1 MLFGIRRW
9 LCFVLVLFAGL
20 SPVNGQAQSIHSAP
34 MQPAPMQPATLR
46 PTAVC
51 HADAARDESWS
62 AVSSEASRWRCD
74 DRGWTLAE
82 NVLVRF
88 DLGGKAAGALPRS
101 LVTHTGNFERIDIG
115 VVGPD
120 GRTSWTFT
128 YPSQARHIAAGPYLV
143 IPLGNVTAQTQA
155 IAVRVV
161 KPWTKTLM
169 SEMRLDSSPEGSGWP
184 LPRIIAMAAICGML
198 LVPLLINTAFYA
210 VLPERY
216 VIWHLVMVAAMLVQT
231 AFATGFIHVFVE
243 VSALWEWQV
252 SNIAFSAMAAA
263 ALLFAASFIEEEAL
277 PARLRSAARSLAP
290 AMIGAGVIACIPFD
304 GIRPYSSALMQAS
317 IGLAIVV
324 LATMLW
330 EARRRDSRSVRLQIV
345 AWTPLLVVASW
356 RICSLA
362 LPGLRPTDAIEIYQ
376 LALALEVLVTA
387 FGIVQRFVDVRQERD
402 LATARAVELEG
413 VADRDPLTGL
423 RNRRTIERKFAHLF
437 ERGFRTMAVLDLDLF
452 KAINDTHGHATGD
465 VVLRATAS
473 ALPEDRDTKA
483 IRMGGEEF
491 LLLLRG
497 SDAAARAERY
507 RRAISTRIAE
517 EVPGLDRIVTASMGL
532 VDLDPRGNLQID
544 FASLYARCDK
554 LLYEAKRLGRNR
566 TLCEKV
572 TGFAAHGRAI
582 A

>member
-1 MLFGIRRW
+1 MLLGIRRW
-9 LCFVLVLFAGL
+9 LCLVLMLFAGL
-20 SPVNGQAQSIHSAP
+20 SPVNGQAQS
-34 MQPAPMQPATLR
+34 MRPATVH
-46 PTAVC
+46 PAAVC
-51 HADAARDESWS
+51 HAEAARDEPWA
-62 AVSSEASRWRCD
+62 AVSGSVARWRCD

-88 DLGGKAAGALPRS
+88 DLDGKAAGALPRS

-115 VVGPD
+115 LVGRD
-120 GRTSWTFT
+120 SRASWTST
-128 YPSQARHIAAGPYLV
+128 LPSQARHLEAGPYLV
-143 IPLGNVTAQTQA
+143 IPLGSVTAQTKA
-155 IAVRVV
+155 IVVRVV
-161 KPWTKTLM
+161 RPWSKTIM
-169 SEMRLDSSPEGSGWP
+169 SEMRLDASPEGSGWP

-216 VIWHLVMVAAMLVQT
+216 VVWHLVMVAAMLVQT
-231 AFATGFIHVFVE
+231 AFATGFIHVFLE
-243 VSALWEWQV
+243 VNALWEWQA
-252 SNIAFSAMAAA
+252 SNMAFATMAAA
-263 ALLFAASFIEEEAL
+263 ALLFAACFIEEEAL
-277 PARLRSAARSLAP
+277 PARLRSTARYLAP
-290 AMIGAGVIACIPFD
+290 AMIVTGVIACVPID
-304 GIRPYSSALMQAS
+304 GVRPYSSALMQAS
-317 IGLAIVV
+317 IGIAIVV
-324 LATMLW
+324 LAAMLW
-330 EARRRDSRSVRLQIV
+330 EAHRRGSRSVRLQIV
-345 AWTPLLVVASW
+345 AWTPLLMVASW

-362 LPGLRPTDAIEIYQ
+362 IPSLRPTEAIEIYQ

-402 LATARAVELEG
+402 LATARAIELES

-497 SDAAARAERY
+497 SDGAARAERY

-544 FASLYARCDK
+544 FASLYARCDQ
-554 LLYEAKRLGRNR
+554 LLYDAKRLGRNR
-566 TLCEKV
+566 TQCEKV
-572 TGFAAHGRAI
+572 TGFAAHGRAV